1 MIEKAKDK
9 GFIKE
14 ITFAGKPALQ
24 KGKGNQ
30 SSVIF
35 RDKTSSLYSQT
46 TGTDIHSELIDFK
59 KFMFSELANLRAS
72 THDNKDKGMHPS
84 ENKTVLI
91 KCLQNRITS
100 LEKQLDEKQMIIEES
115 TKIIGKL
122 IPNETEQYG
131 HRRVAVQHNKNSS
144 NLHENQ
150 DLQSKDQTQE
160 SHEKPVPIIVDIT
173 SEQKTQANT
182 KSKKGKKKKNEH
194 KEHSTPQIN
203 QVPEE
208 PQPALGNENENNNK
222 SSEHN
227 EGKNKRLH
235 VTIVGD
241 SLLNGIDEKGLS
253 RHHIVKVKNHPGAN
267 MEDIADNIKP
277 AVRMKPDI
285 LIIHAGTND
294 FNKNINTIEVLKKT
308 IKSVKEESPETKIAV
323 STLLTRRD
331 KPGMDKKVQDINR
344 KISKLNKRQCRLIEI
359 ISSSF
364 PPDQDSCALPAHPIT
379 LEMDRGMM
387 L

>member
-1 MIEKAKDK
+1 MPTE
-9 GFIKE
+9 
-14 ITFAGKPALQ
+14 P
-24 KGKGNQ
+24 
-30 SSVIF
+30 
-35 RDKTSSLYSQT
+35 
-46 TGTDIHSELIDFK
+46 
-59 KFMFSELANLRAS
+59 
-72 THDNKDKGMHPS
+72 
-84 ENKTVLI
+84 
-91 KCLQNRITS
+91 TS

-122 IPNETEQYG
+122 IPNQTEQYG

-144 NLHENQ
+144 NLHKNQ

-173 SEQKTQANT
+173 SYQKTQANT
-182 KSKKGKKKKNEH
+182 KSKKGKKKQNEH

-203 QVPEE
+203 QVPVE
-208 PQPALGNENENNNK
+208 PQPAAGNENENKAANESENKNK
-222 SSEHN
+222 SSENN

-267 MEDIADNIKP
+267 MEDIADHIKQ
-277 AVRMKPDI
+277 AVRRKPDI

-294 FNKNINTIEVLKKT
+294 KNINTIEVLKTT

-331 KPGMDKKVQDINR
+331 KPSMYKKVQDINR

-364 PPDQDSCALPAHPIT
+364 PPDQDSCEIDPGPTKIL
-379 LEMDRGMM
+379 L
-387 L
+387 